1 MDLLNELN
9 ATYDRLHLAKEDAF
23 WASLMGLGDD
33 PDANRAA
40 QQRTEIAW
48 SRFLQ
53 DPERLRAARAALA
66 GAEASGDE
74 DAAYSLRGWVDALQ
88 AHAIDSAEGQELSEA
103 IVAAEGALAGAR
115 GSMNLGYEHPQ
126 RGFLPANSIE
136 LGNLVRTSEDP
147 AIRQAAWRGLRS
159 IEDHVLANG
168 FVELVRQRNKLG
180 RMLGGEDFY
189 DWQCTRVERM
199 SKAQIFELLDELEVL
214 TRPAGDAWRARVT
227 ARHGAEALQPWNA
240 SFLTTGDS
248 VRERDPYFPFAE
260 ALDRWGRSF
269 AALGVDYR
277 GADVVVDL
285 VQRKGKYE
293 NGFMHGPVPAWRQG
307 ERLRPA
313 RIQFTANALPGQ
325 VGSGYRAMTTL
336 FHEGGHAAHFANIDQ
351 PAPIFAQEFAPTSAA
366 FAELQSMFLDS
377 FLDDPAWQV
386 RYARDRDG
394 QPMPPDV
401 LTRGVRATAEADA
414 LGVRAMLTVCLAER
428 AIYEIPDEE
437 LSAET
442 ILAAIR
448 RVEARVLGMAEGSPR
463 PVLSV
468 PHLLSGESSAYY
480 HAYVLAEMAVE
491 QTRAFFAERDG
502 AIVDN
507 PRVGPDLAEAYWRPG
522 NSRGFPD
529 LVAALTGAPPSPRAL
544 AERVNRSP
552 EAAVAEAEQALSDPK
567 DGYAGSVELGFGS
580 LRVAHG
586 DLVVGSVGSGGDFS
600 ALSATFAAWVDEL
613 AG

>member
-1 MDLLNELN
+1 
-9 ATYDRLHLAKEDAF
+9 
-23 WASLMGLGDD
+23 
-33 PDANRAA
+33 
-40 QQRTEIAW
+40 
-48 SRFLQ
+48 
-53 DPERLRAARAALA
+53 
-66 GAEASGDE
+66 
-74 DAAYSLRGWVDALQ
+74 
-88 AHAIDSAEGQELSEA
+88 
-103 IVAAEGALAGAR
+103 
-115 GSMNLGYEHPQ
+115 
-126 RGFLPANSIE
+126 
-136 LGNLVRTSEDP
+136 
-147 AIRQAAWRGLRS
+147 
-159 IEDHVLANG
+159 
-168 FVELVRQRNKLG
+168 
-180 RMLGGEDFY
+180 
-189 DWQCTRVERM
+189 
-199 SKAQIFELLDELEVL
+199 
-214 TRPAGDAWRARVT
+214 
-227 ARHGAEALQPWNA
+227 
-240 SFLTTGDS
+240 
-248 VRERDPYFPFAE
+248 
-260 ALDRWGRSF
+260 
-269 AALGVDYR
+269 
-277 GADVVVDL
+277 
-285 VQRKGKYE
+285 
-293 NGFMHGPVPAWRQG
+293 
-307 ERLRPA
+307 
-313 RIQFTANALPGQ
+313 
-325 VGSGYRAMTTL
+325 
-336 FHEGGHAAHFANIDQ
+336 
-351 PAPIFAQEFAPTSAA
+351 
-366 FAELQSMFLDS
+366 
-377 FLDDPAWQV
+377 
-386 RYARDRDG
+386 
-394 QPMPPDV
+394 
-401 LTRGVRATAEADA
+401 
-414 LGVRAMLTVCLAER
+414 MLTVCLAER